1 MNIFELATFLEFPD
15 DRVWVAGDWHG
26 NEAWASLALRSMGQH
41 DGTVKTLLHLGDFVP
56 HQAFLEAID
65 HEAELA
71 GIERVMFIPGNHEPW
86 PQLIQIEE
94 DLAPGCAAR
103 ISETVWFLPRPYR
116 FTLGGRR
123 VLALG
128 GAASVDAGN
137 RTHGIDW
144 WPEELITEKL
154 EALAIVGGP
163 ADVLLT
169 HESPVSAVPEVQL
182 ILETNP
188 LGFPPPAL
196 KASAAQRE
204 RVERVWTAVGAQ
216 VLLHGHMHTYGSR
229 TFADGRRIFSLGC
242 DYQPGNVG
250 LFDLSTLELTPLTI
264 PFPEAPSAAK

>member
-1 MNIFELATFLEFPD
+1 MRIFELAATLNLPD

-26 NEAWASLALRSMGQH
+26 NEAWASLALQSMGQH
-41 DGTVKTLLHLGDFVP
+41 DGDVKTLLHLGDFWP
-56 HQAFLEAID
+56 YDTFLDTIDREAKRV
-65 HEAELA
+65 

-116 FTLGGRR
+116 FTIGGRR

-128 GAASVDAGN
+128 GAASVDAGA
-137 RTHGIDW
+137 RTHGVDW
-144 WPEELITEKL
+144 WPEELITE
-154 EALAIVGGP
+154 EHESFAIADGR

-182 ILETNP
+182 ILERNP
-188 LGFPPPAL
+188 LGFPLPAL
-196 KASAAQRE
+196 NASSAQRE

-216 VLLHGHMHTYGSR
+216 VLLHGHMHVYGSW
-229 TFADGRRIFSLGC
+229 TFADGRRVFSLGC
-242 DYQPGNVG
+242 DNQRGNIG
-250 LFDLSTLELTPLTI
+250 RLDMSTLELTPLAI
-264 PFPEAPSAAK
+264 PLPEAPSATK